1 MYLPLAA
8 FFFVECNCITVHL
21 VLDMFQEM
29 EKVRASLH
37 IDGLGRV
44 AVPDLP
50 SACAMLGSMAL
61 GRRGAVWRVLG
72 DRAVRVASLEAI
84 GD

>member
-1 MYLPLAA
+1 VS
-8 FFFVECNCITVHL
+8 FVVAVE
-21 VLDMFQEM
+21 
-29 EKVRASLH
+29 
-37 IDGLGRV
+37 GLGRV

-72 DRAVRVASLEAI
+72 DRAVRVASLDDI
-84 GD
+84 GE

>member
-1 MYLPLAA
+1 MS
-8 FFFVECNCITVHL
+8 FVVA
-21 VLDMFQEM
+21 V
-29 EKVRASLH
+29 
-37 IDGLGRV
+37 DGLGRI

-50 SACAMLGSMAL
+50 SACAMLGSLAL